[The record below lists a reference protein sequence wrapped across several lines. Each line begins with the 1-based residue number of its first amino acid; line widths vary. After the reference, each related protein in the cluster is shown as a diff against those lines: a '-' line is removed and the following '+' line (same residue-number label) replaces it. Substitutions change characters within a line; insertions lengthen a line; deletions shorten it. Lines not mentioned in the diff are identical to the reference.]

1 MNRRARTFS
10 YKRIEYRPSFTAC
23 PKLSTERIER
33 MPSRSIVPE
42 TTLAQE
48 DSRGGISL
56 EIVFPN
62 LPAQSQKSAK
72 CCCLN
77 DTLATVSSSNIDK
90 SEVHET
96 LGIFCSLD
104 VVAEERL
111 AVSRQLP

>member
-1 MNRRARTFS
+1 MNRRATTFS

-48 DSRGGISL
+48 DSGGISL
-56 EIVFPN
+56 EIVSPN
-62 LPAQSQKSAK
+62 LFAQSQKSAK
-72 CCCLN
+72 CCSLN
-77 DTLATVSSSNIDK
+77 DTLATVSSSNIYK